1 MNSDIEKYL
10 KKYEIDAFDSISES
24 PGIYCWYAE
33 LKIEPMDWR
42 QDDGSVIRAVHES
55 IQKHRANAL
64 KASIKSNFGLKWEK
78 TINANESSNFEE
90 HLQHIFEDEQENH
103 DFCELGELLSSV
115 SNRELLSKVLNNIS
129 PLFNVPL
136 YIGKAYNLKRRLNE
150 HKRELDYYA
159 DSLPEDPEIL
169 FSDGKS
175 FVERAIGAGF
185 AVEELV
191 VYTLD
196 LMTFVEEQS
205 ISNISSDGLKQIALL
220 AEYILNRR
228 LRPSFGRI

>member
-1 MNSDIEKYL
+1 MSPDIEKYF

-42 QDDGSVIRAVHES
+42 HDDGSVLRAVNES

-78 TINANESSNFEE
+78 TIHASESLDFDV
-90 HLQHIFEDEQENH
+90 HLQNIFDDEKENH
-103 DFCELGELLSSV
+103 DFCELGVLLSSI
-115 SNRELLSKVLNNIS
+115 SNRELLSKVLNDIS

-136 YIGKAYNLKRRLNE
+136 YIGKAYNLKQTLKE
-150 HKRELDYYA
+150 HKRELDYYS
-159 DSLPEDPEIL
+159 DSPPEDSESL
-169 FSDGKS
+169 FSDGKN
-175 FVERAIGAGF
+175 FVQRAMGAGF

-196 LMTFVEEQS
+196 LISFVEEKS
-205 ISNISSDGLKQIALL
+205 ILNISSDNLKQIALL
-220 AEYILNRR
+220 VEYILNRR